1 MSRHKEKIIWIIW
14 GFVFLAVFAYLAQA
28 QTFKMLTTV
37 DSIAFLAL
45 AMLTA
50 ILPIQYRNHTL
61 TFFQWITLAIFI
73 KYGFNLEVLI
83 SQMAVLAA
91 LIASGLTKQTLY
103 RIPINSL
110 IFLITSIVSASMFYL
125 VGGQT
130 GDLFSMLY
138 HGHAMLVY
146 AMCILVLNHVL
157 IFATRRYL
165 FSIKGQNFFKALTRE
180 MISATILLPIVIL
193 LIILHK
199 EIGSFAVL
207 FTGIAFIG
215 ISIVFKLYNRVEKVN
230 HLLKE
235 VTKFGYELNSS
246 STVEELMDKVRNHLK
261 QFVDWDQLYFYNVKN
276 KSLTLAYMDQRGNE
290 AIPLILKYGDGISLQ
305 TALDETIT
313 LENERSYWSLRGKS
327 LPDDLETILALP
339 IKDQEAVKGV
349 LTIASTK
356 QKAYRT
362 DQIMIIEIIA
372 NMLAIAL
379 TNVQYLE
386 KTKRESHFCPLT
398 NLYNFRFF
406 EQALKDNLEETKQT
420 SLILLDLD
428 HFKKINDTYGHQS
441 GNDVLIEIAS
451 RLTQTC
457 PNEVVARYGGEE
469 FVILLPNQTEEE
481 AYQTG
486 LKVQKALKQDPII
499 IQNDLTDHKPA
510 EINVTASIGIASTEQ
525 VNEDDET
532 TLDAVTLIRRA
543 DRAMYN
549 GAKQQGRDKV
559 ASFNGL
565 RQTKL

>member
-1 MSRHKEKIIWIIW
+1 
-14 GFVFLAVFAYLAQA
+14 
-28 QTFKMLTTV
+28 
-37 DSIAFLAL
+37 
-45 AMLTA
+45 
-50 ILPIQYRNHTL
+50 
-61 TFFQWITLAIFI
+61 
-73 KYGFNLEVLI
+73 
-83 SQMAVLAA
+83 
-91 LIASGLTKQTLY
+91 
-103 RIPINSL
+103 
-110 IFLITSIVSASMFYL
+110 
-125 VGGQT
+125 
-130 GDLFSMLY
+130 
-138 HGHAMLVY
+138 
-146 AMCILVLNHVL
+146 
-157 IFATRRYL
+157 
-165 FSIKGQNFFKALTRE
+165 
-180 MISATILLPIVIL
+180 
-193 LIILHK
+193 
-199 EIGSFAVL
+199 
-207 FTGIAFIG
+207 
-215 ISIVFKLYNRVEKVN
+215 
-230 HLLKE
+230 
-235 VTKFGYELNSS
+235 
-246 STVEELMDKVRNHLK
+246 MDKVRNHLK

-525 VNEDDET
+525 VNEEDET

-559 ASFNGL
+559 ASFSGL
-565 RQTKL
+565 KKGLAVQS